1 MSITPFHRL
10 NEVLEALLEKL
21 FGLRRL
27 GMIYERLAE
36 TTDSAEFLE
45 QVLEAFSIRYEVSA

>member
-1 MSITPFHRL
+1 LKP
-10 NEVLEALLEKL
+10 LLEKL